1 MSAEPVGAQPA
12 PYIPEIT
19 TGSVPEAAVQYAAAG
34 WFVVPVDPTTKNP
47 GSRLGKGWQLQS
59 SRDPATIAA
68 WWSRWPEAS
77 LALHVGRSGAV
88 CLDVD
93 DPAKLNPMLEAWLVS
108 PDDPAGPLSAQFQST
123 RVHEKGRGHYLFAA
137 PPGAYGNSLAGFRE
151 AGLDGW
157 GEVRGL
163 NAVIVVEPSVHTKP
177 GGQYR
182 WVTRGPLPEVPPALG
197 ALLRPPG
204 AVSGSTATTAELNGF
219 LATLPGPEQCPVTQ
233 AATDA
238 GVAELLAMSPGG
250 RHDLMLSVVQK
261 LVRLGEQGHHGA
273 PAGLEQVFGAFL
285 DSKPDAGGT
294 EYLDAVTGAVRNVLA
309 NQTLPDNAGCCP
321 AWLDQRW
328 MQAMGFT
335 PPPPV
340 QPVADGVVVMGPW
353 TEPQPQV
360 RNGAGKFGDN
370 ALAETFAAEAL
381 VGRYRWAAG
390 LKWLRWD
397 GGKWER
403 VHDSDIV
410 EQARLWTLGHVAAAV
425 QRARMEGENTD
436 AETEIKQWLAVGK
449 SAGRLGSLAKLA
461 QGIPGIATKAS
472 LFDADPDIL
481 NVANGVVHLPSGELM
496 APDSRRLVTKQAP
509 VTYQPGARHH
519 DWYAALEALPADERQ
534 WLQLRLGQAITGH
547 MTPDDVLVIC
557 QGTGENGKGTLF
569 KAVVEALGDYHVRLA
584 DRVLTAS
591 PDAHPT
597 ELMELRGARLA
608 TIDETPEGR
617 QLNVVRLKKT
627 VGSDY
632 ITARFIAQDSVTYA
646 ATHSLFVLT
655 NYEPI
660 VTETDHG
667 TWRRLAL
674 LKFPYTFRKAGEP
687 LQGPEDRHGDPGLRI
702 RVGADPAVRSAVLA
716 WLVDGAWAWYAAG
729 AAQMPQHP
737 EAVKRATDALR
748 ADSDAVYAYWE
759 ERIEPAPGYGVLA
772 GDLLADFNQWAQTTK
787 NMTPWGDR
795 MLKSRFGD
803 HQRTISNR
811 VSHRRIKRWA
821 GDPVLSRPASGY
833 GQVLGAVPG
842 DPVMWVGMRF
852 QGDNPQPVDNYKPA
866 GQTPSGH
873 AGHTTPADSAKSSSR
888 ENDRTCVPSVPTSR
902 ELPTDY
908 ENPPLLPVEDSV
920 TESEPEAPSVKPKT
934 KAKGEKG
941 KPTATQLA
949 NAAAK
954 AARISEAAGPDVQ
967 LPAVVLRDGTVSE
980 VTLDDAQALLGGLPE
995 VTVDVETSGYPVGH
1009 ELYELRLV
1017 QLGDDTFGVVL
1028 EPSGLSAGL
1037 IAHTLAVAP
1046 VLHAHSAT
1054 ADLVPLAAAG
1064 LGDFD
1069 SMWER
1074 MADTVIPAKLNDPT
1088 MTGSDPGLK
1097 DISAHVLGSEAATKP
1112 ADDARAALFT
1122 AMGCLVKPKITDPPH
1137 KNGWHSVKPNSTT
1150 FVRYAGSDVLDT
1162 ALISKRLPPLPGWL
1176 AERER
1181 LAAHM
1186 VSRIALTGVP
1196 IDGARVGSLLD
1207 EHTQARAAVRSS
1219 IQDRY
1224 GIQNPGSSPQLA
1236 RALTDAGIE
1245 LPRTKPSVKFP
1256 QGQPSV
1262 AEGVLD
1268 SLKAHYDDSTPEG
1281 VLINDVL
1288 TYRHH
1293 NTAVSLFLEPYN
1305 VMVQHGDGRARTTI
1319 YTLGADTGRMSS
1331 TRFNFQ
1337 QLPQTGGFRACMT
1350 TDPGMLQISADFSS
1364 VEIRVAAEV
1373 SGDQVLLRML
1383 DEGLDPHAM
1392 AAELVFGPGWTK
1404 EQRYKVKRGVF
1415 GRIYGGGVTTLAAQM
1430 GVPQY
1435 VAQQLINAIDT
1446 LWPRLSEWSREITRA
1461 VQSGLMT
1468 TFTSYSGRIIHL
1480 PKDKAYAAPNYIIQ
1494 GTAREL
1500 LIDAMV
1506 RWAGTPWGRSVM
1518 WPVHDEVD
1526 AHVPETEA
1534 AEATATLVQCMET
1547 TLPSGVRII
1556 AEPSEPSPSWQ
1567 DAA

>member
-1 MSAEPVGAQPA
+1 MSAEPVGQPA
-12 PYIPEIT
+12 PFVPEIT
-19 TGSVPEAAVQYAAAG
+19 TSSPAEAAQQYAAAG
-34 WFVVPVDPTTKNP
+34 WFVCPVDPETKNP
-47 GSRLGKGWQLQS
+47 GSRLGRGWQLQS
-59 SRDPATIAA
+59 SRDPSVITA
-68 WWSRWPEAS
+68 WWQRWPEAS
-77 LALHVGRSGAV
+77 VALHVGRSGAV
-88 CLDVD
+88 ALDVD
-93 DPAKLNPMLEAWLVS
+93 NAVAMRSSGVADLVFAVDGI
-108 PDDPAGPLSAQFQST
+108 PYQST
-123 RVHEKGRGHYLFAA
+123 RDEEVGRGHYLFAA
-137 PPGAYGNSLAGFRE
+137 EAGRWGNSLSGFRE

-177 GGQYR
+177 GGRYR
-182 WVTRGPLPEVPPALG
+182 WVTRGPLPQVPQALG

-233 AATDA
+233 AAVDESVA
-238 GVAELLAMSPGG
+238 GLLAMTPGG
-250 RHDLMLSVVQK
+250 RHDYMLTAVQK

-273 PAGLEQVFGAFL
+273 ASGLEQVFTAFL
-285 DSKPDAGGT
+285 DSKPDAGGS

-309 NQTLPDNAGCCP
+309 AQTLPDNAGCCP

-328 MQAMGFT
+328 MQAMGYT

-340 QPVADGVVVMGPW
+340 QPAADGVVVMGPW
-353 TEPQPQV
+353 AEPQPQV

-370 ALAETFAAEAL
+370 ALSETFAAEVL

-397 GGKWER
+397 GSKWER
-403 VHDSDIV
+403 VHDSDIT
-410 EQARLWTLGHVAAAV
+410 EQCRLWTLGHVAAAV
-425 QRARMEGENTD
+425 QRARTEGEDTSD
-436 AETEIKQWLAVGK
+436 AETEIKAWLAVGK

-481 NVANGVVHLPSGELM
+481 NCANGVIDLRTGTLM
-496 APDSRRLVTKQAP
+496 APDPRRLVTKQCP
-509 VTYQPGARHH
+509 VSYVPGARHP
-519 DWYAALEALPADERQ
+519 DWAAALQALPADERE
-534 WLQLRLGQAITGH
+534 WLQIRLGQAVTGH
-547 MTPDDVLVIC
+547 MTPDDVMVIC

-632 ITARFIAQDSVTYA
+632 ITARYIAQDSVTYE

-655 NYEPI
+655 NYSPI
-660 VTETDHG
+660 ITETDHG

-674 LKFPYTFRKAGEP
+674 LKFPYTFRKHGEP
-687 LQGPEDRHGDPGLRI
+687 LQGPQDRHGDPGLRI
-702 RVGADPAVRSAVLA
+702 RVGEDPAVRSAVLA

-729 AAQMPQHP
+729 AAQMPPHP
-737 EAVKRATDALR
+737 EAVKRETDALR

-759 ERIEPAPGYGVLA
+759 ERLEPAPGYGVLA
-772 GDLLADFNQWAQTTK
+772 NDLLADFNQWAGSTK

-803 HQRTISNR
+803 HQRTVSNR
-811 VSHRRIKRWA
+811 VTHRRIKRWD
-821 GDPVLSRPASGY
+821 GDPILSRPASGY
-833 GQVLGAVPG
+833 GQGVTAVPG

-852 QGDNPQPVDNYKPA
+852 QGLSTEPVDNYKPA

-873 AGHTTPADSAKSSSR
+873 AGHATPADFSSESSR
-888 ENDRTCVPSVPTSR
+888 KSDQSSVPSVPTSG
-902 ELPTDY
+902 ELPIDY
-908 ENPPLLPVEDSV
+908 TNPPVLPSQDPV
-920 TESEPEAPSVKPKT
+920 TESEVDSSPVKPKT
-934 KAKGEKG
+934 KAQE
-941 KPTATQLA
+941 
-949 NAAAK
+949 AK
-954 AARISEAAGPDVQ
+954 AEARRLAISKAAGPDVQ
-967 LPAVVLRDGTVSE
+967 LPAVVLRDGTVAE
-980 VTLDDAQALLGGLPE
+980 VTLADADALLDGLAE
-995 VTVDVETSGYPVGH
+995 VTVDVETSGYPLGH
-1009 ELYELRLV
+1009 ELFELRLV
-1017 QLGDDTFGVVL
+1017 QLGDDAFGVVL
-1028 EPSGLSAGL
+1028 DPGVPSQRHL
-1037 IAHTLAVAP
+1037 IGHTLAVAP
-1046 VLHAHSAT
+1046 VLHAHNAT
-1054 ADLVPLAAAG
+1054 ADLVPLAHAG

-1074 MADTVIPAKLNDPT
+1074 MDDTVLQAKLNDPSS
-1088 MTGSDPGLK
+1088 TGSDPSLK
-1097 DISAHVLGSEAATKP
+1097 KISVHVLGHEAATAP
-1112 ADDARAALFT
+1112 ADTAREILFS
-1122 AMGCLVKPKITDPPH
+1122 AMGCLKEPKVTHAPA
-1137 KNGWHSVKPNSTT
+1137 KNGWYSVKRNCKT
-1150 FVRYAGSDVLDT
+1150 FVNYAGSDVLDT
-1162 ALISKRLPPLPGWL
+1162 ALVSKRMPPLPGWL
-1176 AERER
+1176 ADRER

-1186 VSRIALTGVP
+1186 VSRIALVGAP
-1196 IDGARVGSLLD
+1196 INGPKAASLLA
-1207 EHTQARAAVRSS
+1207 EHTQARAAVAEGIRE
-1219 IQDRY
+1219 RY
-1224 GIQNPGSSPQLA
+1224 GISNPGSSQQVA
-1236 RALTDAGIE
+1236 QTLTAAGIE
-1245 LPRTKPSVKFP
+1245 LPRTKPSSKHP

-1262 AEGVLD
+1262 AGDVLEG
-1268 SLKAHYDDSTPEG
+1268 LKPYYDPSTPEG
-1281 VLINDVL
+1281 ALLDEVL

-1293 NTAVSLFLEPYN
+1293 NTAVTLFLEPYN
-1305 VMVQHGDGRARTTI
+1305 VMVNHGDGRARTTI

-1337 QLPQTGGFRACMT
+1337 QLPKQGGFRSIIGA
-1350 TDPGMLQISADFSS
+1350 DDGMLQIGADFSS

-1392 AAELVFGPGWTK
+1392 AATIVFGPNFTDL
-1404 EQRYKVKRGVF
+1404 QRYQVKSGVF
-1415 GRIYGGGVTTLAAQM
+1415 GRIYGGGLNTLAAQM
-1430 GVPQY
+1430 GVPHHI
-1435 VAQQLINAIDT
+1435 AQLLINAIDT
-1446 LWPRLSEWSREITRA
+1446 LWPTLSQWSRNITKA

-1500 LIDAMV
+1500 LLDAMV
-1506 RWAGTPWGRSVM
+1506 RWRDTRWGTAVM

-1526 AHVPETEA
+1526 AHVPANEA
-1534 AEATATLVQCMET
+1534 EEATATLVRCMET
-1547 TLPSGVRII
+1547 TMASGVRII
-1556 AEPSEPSPSWQ
+1556 AKPSEPSPFWV

>member
-1 MSAEPVGAQPA
+1 M
-12 PYIPEIT
+12 
-19 TGSVPEAAVQYAAAG
+19 QYAAAG
-34 WFVVPVDPTTKNP
+34 WFVVPVDPATKNP

-59 SRDPATIAA
+59 SRDPATITA
-68 WWSRWPEAS
+68 WWQRWPEAS

-93 DPAKLNPMLEAWLVS
+93 DPDGM
-108 PDDPAGPLSAQFQST
+108 PDVVWRAVTLDTTDGSAYATPFQST
-123 RVHEKGRGHYLFAA
+123 RIEPRYRGHYLFAA
-137 PPGAYGNSLAGFRE
+137 PPGAYGNSLSGFRE

-163 NAVIVVEPSVHTKP
+163 NAVIVVEPSSHTKP

-182 WVTRGPLPEVPPALG
+182 WVTRGPLPEVPHALG

-204 AVSGSTATTAELNGF
+204 AVSGSTATTAELNDF
-219 LATLPGPEQCPVTQ
+219 LSLLPGPEQCPVTQ
-233 AATDA
+233 AATDDSTA
-238 GVAELLAMSPGG
+238 QLLAMTPGG
-250 RHDLMLSVVQK
+250 RHDYMLTAVQK

-273 PAGLEQVFGAFL
+273 AAGLEQVFTAFL
-285 DSKPDAGGT
+285 DSKPDAGGS

-309 NQTLPDNAGCCP
+309 AQTLPDDSGCCP
-321 AWLDQRW
+321 AWLQQRW

-335 PPPPV
+335 PPPTV
-340 QPVADGVVVMGPW
+340 QPVSDGVVVLGPW

-410 EQARLWTLGHVAAAV
+410 EQARLWTLGHVGAAV
-425 QRARMEGENTD
+425 QLAQQAGD
-436 AETEIKQWLAVGK
+436 ADDTEIKAWLAVGK
-449 SAGRLGSLAKLA
+449 SAGRLSSLAKLA
-461 QGIPGIATKAS
+461 QGIPGIATKAA

-481 NVANGVVHLPSGELM
+481 NCTNGVLHLPSGELM
-496 APDSRRLVTKQAP
+496 APDPRRLVTKQAP
-509 VTYQPGARHH
+509 VTHNPNAKHP
-519 DWYAALEALPADERQ
+519 DWHAALEALPADERE

-702 RVGADPAVRSAVLA
+702 RVGADPSVHSAVLA

-729 AAQMPQHP
+729 AAQMPPHP
-737 EAVKRATDALR
+737 DAVKRATEALR

-759 ERIEPAPGYGVLA
+759 ERVEPAPGYGVLA
-772 GDLLADFNQWAQTTK
+772 GDLLADFNQWAQSTK

-811 VSHRRIKRWA
+811 VSHRRVKRWN

-842 DPVMWVGMRF
+842 DPVMWAGMRF
-852 QGDNPQPVDNYKPA
+852 QNSGLQQDTSKDQARDQHVY
-866 GQTPSGH
+866 PSGH
-873 AGHTTPADSAKSSSR
+873 AGHTTPVDLT
-888 ENDRTCVPSVPTSR
+888 ENTFTGDDRSTVPSVPTSG
-902 ELPTDY
+902 ESPTDHT
-908 ENPPLLPVEDSV
+908 NPPLPVPEDSV
-920 TESEPEAPSVKPKT
+920 TQGEPEAPPVKPKT
-934 KAKGEKG
+934 KAQRLSIE
-941 KPTATQLA
+941 
-949 NAAAK
+949 AK
-954 AARISEAAGPDVQ
+954 AEAKRQAISEAAGPDVQ
-967 LPAVVLRDGTVSE
+967 LPAVVLRDGTVTE
-980 VTLDDAQALLGGLPE
+980 VTLEDAQALLEGLPE
-995 VTVDVETSGYPVGH
+995 VTVDVETSGYPLGH

-1017 QLGDDTFGVVL
+1017 QLGCEDFGVVL
-1028 EPSGLSAGL
+1028 DPANPD
-1037 IAHTLAVAP
+1037 HCAVAYAHLATAK

-1069 SMWER
+1069 AMWER
-1074 MADTVIPAKLNDPT
+1074 MADTVIPAKLNDPAS
-1088 MTGSDPGLK
+1088 TGADPGLK
-1097 DISAHVLGSEAATKP
+1097 DISRHVLGSEAATKP

-1137 KNGWHSVKPNSTT
+1137 KNGWHSVQRNSAT

-1176 AERER
+1176 ADRER

-1196 IDGARVGSLLD
+1196 IDGARVGRLLE
-1207 EHTQARAAVRSS
+1207 EHTQARSAVKGT

-1224 GIQNPGSSPQLA
+1224 GIDNPGSSPQLA
-1236 RALTDAGIE
+1236 RTLTAAGIE
-1245 LPRTKPSVKFP
+1245 LPRTKPSAKYP
-1256 QGQPSV
+1256 EGQPSV

-1268 SLKAHYDDSTPEG
+1268 SLKAHYDDTTPEG

-1293 NTAVSLFLEPYN
+1293 NTAISLFLEPYN

-1337 QLPQTGGFRACMT
+1337 QLPQTGGFRACMS
-1350 TDPGMLQISADFSS
+1350 TDPGMAQISADFSS

-1392 AAELVFGPGWTK
+1392 AAAIVFGPEFTK

-1415 GRIYGGGVTTLAAQM
+1415 GRIYGGGVKTLAEQM

-1446 LWPRLSEWSREITRA
+1446 LWPRLSEWSREITKA

-1468 TFTSYSGRIIHL
+1468 TWTSYSGRIIHL

-1506 RWAGTPWGRSVM
+1506 RWRATRWGTAVM

-1556 AEPSEPSPSWQ
+1556 AEPSEPSPFWR